1 MTGPGGDV
9 PLFERRFFDPSRR
22 ITRIGDGSPGGKA
35 RGLVTAARI
44 LNERRADLEV
54 PGLSLD
60 VPALCVLATSVF
72 DAFLDRNGLRPLVA
86 EEPSDEVIALAFQKA
101 TLPAEWLGDL
111 RSLADDAR
119 VPLACRSSSALE
131 DALGRPFAGVYGT
144 KMIPGN
150 QADVAGRFKSLVD
163 AVKFVFAT
171 TFFHEARAYQRA
183 AGELPEPEKM
193 AVVVQEVVGRRHGD
207 RFYPDLSGVAR
218 SYNFYP
224 VGPAQPA
231 EGVVD
236 LALGLGKT
244 IVDGG
249 LCWSFSPA
257 HPKLPP
263 PVGSVRDLVDVTQSR
278 FWAVNV
284 GPPPPY
290 DPMTETEYL
299 VERSLAEAEADGT
312 LRYAAST
319 YDADSDRLVA
329 GTGRPGPRVLD
340 FAPILA
346 WNELP
351 LVPALRKLL
360 AVCEEELA
368 RPGRDRVRGVPAAG
382 AAGPLRLPAGPAA
395 AGLARGGGGDG
406 GGARL
411 AARGRG
417 LVGLD
422 GQRASRGPGHRL
434 RGALHLRGPAD
445 ARDRHRDRADQ
456 SRARRGRPPLPADRL
471 RPLGLD
477 RPLARH
483 PGALGPDLR
492 GARDRG
498 GDTAADEPRAQP
510 GLALLPQPLEL
521 LRPLLHGAL
530 RHRAGGRLGLAG
542 RAGDRRPHGA
552 RPARP
557 HEGAPRPARG
567 RALAARG
574 RDEDRERMN
583 PSTDKPIDRILHDLQ
598 ERAKELNCLYRVDE
612 LLGREEATLDDVL
625 GEVIRTVPAGW
636 QFPDVCVARIVL
648 GNRVFEP
655 AGFTPTPFKL
665 VSLLEAQ
672 GEIAGQVE
680 VYYTEAMPRAAE
692 GPFLAEERK
701 LLDAIAE
708 RLGHFVSRRRLQRVL
723 AVDGEPG
730 PAAPGVVGGAR
741 LPAPDRPRAARAGWG
756 AR

>member
-1 MTGPGGDV
+1 VTGPGGDV

-35 RGLVTAARI
+35 RGLTTAARI
-44 LNERRADLEV
+44 LGERRADLEV
-54 PGLSLD
+54 PGLTLD

-101 TLPAEWLGDL
+101 TLPVEWLGDL
-111 RSLADDAR
+111 RSLAEDAR

-171 TFFHEARAYQRA
+171 TFFHEARAYLRA
-183 AGELPEPEKM
+183 AGELPEPERM

-207 RFYPDLSGVAR
+207 RFYPDVSGVAR

-249 LCWSFSPA
+249 VCWSFSPA
-257 HPKLPP
+257 HPRLPP
-263 PVGSVRDLVDVTQSR
+263 PVGSVRELLEVTQSR

-329 GTGRPGPRVLD
+329 GTGRSGPRVLD

-346 WNELP
+346 WDELP

-360 AVCEEELA
+360 AACEEELRAPVEIEFAVSLAPGQPA
-368 RPGRDRVRGVPAAG
+368 RFGFLQV
-382 AAGPLRLPAGPAA
+382 
-395 AGLARGGGGDG
+395 
-406 GGARL
+406 
-411 AARGRG
+411 
-417 LVGLD
+417 
-422 GQRASRGPGHRL
+422 
-434 RGALHLRGPAD
+434 
-445 ARDRHRDRADQ
+445 
-456 SRARRGRPPLPADRL
+456 
-471 RPLGLD
+471 
-477 RPLARH
+477 
-483 PGALGPDLR
+483 
-492 GARDRG
+492 
-498 GDTAADEPRAQP
+498 
-510 GLALLPQPLEL
+510 
-521 LRPLLHGAL
+521 RPLLVSRETVDVTPEELASPLAVVASAAALGNGRHEVRDIVYVEPSTFEARLTPAIAAEIEARNRALVEAGRPYLLIGFGRWGSTDPWLGIPVRWDQISGARGIVEATL
-530 RHRAGGRLGLAG
+530 PLMNPEPSQGSHFFHNLSSFSVLYFTVPPHAG
-542 RAGDRRPHGA
+542 RA
-552 RPARP
+552 
-557 HEGAPRPARG
+557 
-567 RALAARG
+567 
-574 RDEDRERMN
+574 
-583 PSTDKPIDRILHDLQ
+583 
-598 ERAKELNCLYRVDE
+598 VDWE
-612 LLGREEATLDDVL
+612 
-625 GEVIRTVPAGW
+625 W
-636 QFPDVCVARIVL
+636 
-648 GNRVFEP
+648 
-655 AGFTPTPFKL
+655 
-665 VSLLEAQ
+665 
-672 GEIAGQVE
+672 
-680 VYYTEAMPRAAE
+680 
-692 GPFLAEERK
+692 LAEQE
-701 LLDAIAE
+701 
-708 RLGHFVSRRRLQRVL
+708 
-723 AVDGEPG
+723 
-730 PAAPGVVGGAR
+730 VV
-741 LPAPDRPRAARAGWG
+741 ARAGHVRHVRTRSPLVLRVDGRSRRGVAERHG
-756 AR
+756 AGPQDAGKRI